1 MNTKPIAATLFL
13 FAFVSTQ
20 AYAQNK
26 IPPYDM
32 WTDDVL
38 SAIRDRT
45 TLDISV
51 EPPSLSSNLFF
62 TSNPSADWYESSPPY
77 SVHHGEKIRIHA
89 YLAVPGSG
97 GPYPALVIGHGHG
110 GQADPFLALEV
121 ASLGYVALYIDGPQ
135 AGQSTGGPHDDNQ
148 AWISVDSGPQYGYL
162 YHYAYA
168 GMRAL
173 TALEELAARSG
184 NPYRIDAQKL
194 GVMGASMGGIFTTHI
209 NGVDP
214 RVRAAIIM
222 ASAGNWPHTLRY
234 PNSWLYHGIYTGTR
248 DLPYNGSDPLNSIE
262 DIDTDP
268 TAITFMNYFDPVRY
282 APRQYAPALTVIG
295 THDEYF
301 PMPNANLMLQAIT
314 SAGVQPN
321 FEKRLWLLPNAPH
334 EFDKT
339 ISLVDIA
346 ASLKQW
352 LEYCFGKREKP
363 LVTPQVALS
372 KGSGGLRFEITFA
385 ETQARLAGA
394 QVALYAATRVDST
407 ATQIKDF
414 KAYDAAFQGD
424 RFVAQIPDGEK
435 TFSGDVI
442 TADNVLYYATA
453 TDSLGLSVS
462 SLMYKGTLPIDL
474 STNFTPAIEQYPDDN
489 VKAPLPPPYSDAAV
503 TAASSLP
510 VPSDPAYQGMA
521 LTNATDKPLVARVEA
536 RSPEGRLA
544 AAEGLINPVF
554 IPLPAHTQQVFLAE
568 QWLGPGARNFN
579 GSFQVGWSAPRTD
592 SLSFRGNVAP
602 SELEGIGPVS
612 APSKSLWLPLVPEQ
626 DPVGERHLR
635 IFSTSSDSAAV
646 SVLFRNRFGT
656 DLQTLQVSVPGRGI
670 ADLPVSVGTTALDN
684 ASAEIRA
691 SVPVSARLEVR
702 GGRDPWSIEAQTTPT
717 ATKFIQPHVE
727 WNGIYTT
734 RLLMLNTS
742 SAQAPTPAVQL
753 RLHTTSGTLVAPETP
768 KAMNPYEAANMTVES
783 LLGISQT
790 LERGAGWLEV
800 EVPGSQVIIIAL
812 AVDPVGG
819 AAAASALLPVG
830 TSSWSLPFFVENPGY
845 WTGLA
850 LANEG
855 DTKSTVSLTAYGR
868 DGSVLGRANVDLDP
882 QQSRAALVFQ
892 WISGLA
898 NEATGYVVLTATGPI
913 SPLAYFGT
921 TDGNSLAA
929 IPFTPISP

>member
-1 MNTKPIAATLFL
+1 MNAKPVAATLFL

-26 IPPYDM
+26 VPPYDM

-62 TSNPSADWYESSPPY
+62 TSNRSADWYESSPPY

-110 GQADPFLALEV
+110 GQADPFLAFEV

-162 YHYAYA
+162 FHYAYA

-173 TALEELAARSG
+173 TALEELAARPG

-209 NGVDP
+209 NGVDS
-214 RVRAAIIM
+214 RVKAAIIM
-222 ASAGNWPHTLRY
+222 ASAGNWQHTLRY
-234 PNSWLYHGIYTGTR
+234 PNSWLYHGIYTATR

-268 TAITFMNYFDPVRY
+268 TAITFMNYFDPIRY

-295 THDEYF
+295 TDDEYF

-334 EFDKT
+334 QFDKT

-363 LVTPQVALS
+363 LATPQVALS
-372 KGSGGLRFEITFA
+372 RGSGGLRFEITFA

-453 TDSLGLSVS
+453 TDRLGLPVS
-462 SLMYKGTLPIDL
+462 SLMYKGALPMDL
-474 STNFTPAIEQYPDDN
+474 STVFIPAIEQFPDDN
-489 VKAPLPPPYSDAAV
+489 VVAPLPPSYTDAAV
-503 TAASSLP
+503 TVASSLP
-510 VPSDPAYQGMA
+510 VVADPAYQGMA
-521 LTNATDKPLVARVEA
+521 LTNATDKGVAVRVEA

-554 IPLPAHTQQVFLAE
+554 IPLPPRSQQVFLAE
-568 QWLGPGARNFN
+568 QWMGPGARRFN
-579 GSFQVGWSAPRTD
+579 GSLQAGWSASRTD
-592 SLSFRGNVAP
+592 SLAFRGNAVP

-612 APSKSLWLPLVPEQ
+612 APSKSLWLPLAPEQ
-626 DPVGERHLR
+626 DPNGERRIR
-635 IFSTSSDSAAV
+635 IFSASSDPADV
-646 SVLFRNRFGT
+646 SIIYRSRFGGDPLET
-656 DLQTLQVSVPGRGI
+656 QAVKV
-670 ADLPVSVGTTALDN
+670 AAKGTTDMLVSLGASPSEK
-684 ASAEIRA
+684 ASAEIRS

-702 GGRDPWSIEAQTTPT
+702 GGKDPWSIDAQPAPT
-717 ATKFIQPHVE
+717 ATKFIQPHLE
-727 WNGIYTT
+727 WNGIFTT

-742 SAQAPTPAVQL
+742 STATPDVQL
-753 RLHTTSGTLVAPETP
+753 KLHTPSGTLAAPGVGQ
-768 KAMNPYEAANMTVES
+768 AMQKNGTTSVTIES
-783 LLGISQT
+783 LFGFSAVLDH
-790 LERGAGWLEV
+790 GAGWLEV
-800 EVPGSQVIIIAL
+800 EVPNSQVVIVAL
-812 AVDPVGG
+812 AVDPNSG
-819 AAAASALLPVG
+819 AAAASALLQGG
-830 TSSWSLPFFVENPGY
+830 TSSWSLPFFVENSGY

-850 LANEG
+850 LANG
-855 DTKSTVSLTAYGR
+855 GGSTSIVSLTAYGR
-868 DGSVLGRANVDLDP
+868 DGSILGRANADLNP
-882 QQSRAALVFQ
+882 QQSRTLLVHE
-892 WISGLA
+892 WIKELA
-898 NEATGYVVLTATGPI
+898 KEATGYILITSTAPI
-913 SPLAYFGT
+913 APLAYFGT
-921 TDGNSLAA
+921 TDGASLAA